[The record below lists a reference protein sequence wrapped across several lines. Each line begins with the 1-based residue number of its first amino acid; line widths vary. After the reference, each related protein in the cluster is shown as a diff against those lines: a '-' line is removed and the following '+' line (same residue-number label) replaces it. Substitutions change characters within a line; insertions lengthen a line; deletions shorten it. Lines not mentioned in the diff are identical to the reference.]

1 MKQIL
6 TILVTLGAM
15 SLASATASASL
26 TAGDVLEL
34 DARPTTTTL
43 NARDALG
50 IVAQCYGGYGGGSV
64 YHGGGYGGYG
74 YAPVRRSYYRGGGG
88 GVNISYGRSYGGFG
102 GSPYGGRGYGGR
114 GYGGRGYGGRGY
126 GRGGSGIGLFLSF

>member
-26 TAGDVLEL
+26 ASGDVLEL
-34 DARPTTTTL
+34 ETRPTATTL

-50 IVAQCYGGYGGGSV
+50 LVAQCYGGYGV
-64 YHGGGYGGYG
+64 PVHHGGGYG

-88 GVNISYGRSYGGFG
+88 GLNISVGSGFRGGGIPYGYGRGFD
-102 GSPYGGRGYGGR
+102 R
-114 GYGGRGYGGRGY
+114 GRGYGGRGY
-126 GRGGSGIGLFLSF
+126 GRGFGGPGFGSPGVGLFLRF